1 MTLETLDSRAK
12 PDRFATSDEVRAALS
27 SSSDFLVETDEDT
40 LWEVPSDL
48 GGHVLIETEQEGI
61 LTLLETLD
69 LTAN

>member
-1 MTLETLDSRAK
+1 MIVETLNNIAK

-27 SSSDFLVETDEDT
+27 CLCDVLVESAEDT

-48 GGHVLIETEQEGI
+48 GGHVLVEIEKEGI

-69 LTAN
+69 PTAN

>member
-1 MTLETLDSRAK
+1 MTLEALDSIAK

-27 SSSDFLVETDEDT
+27 SMSDFLVETDEDT

-48 GGHVLIETEQEGI
+48 GGHVLIETEDEGI

-69 LTAN
+69 TAAN